1 MSDRQIFLDKI
12 RDLSKELEG
21 ELVNPRYF
29 TKDVEPFMI
38 KEAMTS
44 LKRAEEYLN
53 GYLQVDKARG
63 K

>member
-1 MSDRQIFLDKI
+1 MSDRQIFLD
-12 RDLSKELEG
+12 
-21 ELVNPRYF
+21 
-29 TKDVEPFMI
+29 KDVEPFMI